1 MTTSTPH
8 KRRHSI
14 FLLFSSESVDEVK
27 EIKIRTAN
35 IIGKP
40 SPFLMMAPKGSYKEH
55 HKQAYAI
62 TNLSK
67 SKLVVVDVFCLFSKL
82 TLVASMEY
90 PVLTV
95 LLFAIFKISNF
106 CLFVYTDKMSAGS
119 VFFFSRS
126 VLE

>member
-1 MTTSTPH
+1 
-8 KRRHSI
+8 
-14 FLLFSSESVDEVK
+14 VK

-67 SKLVVVDVFCLFSKL
+67 K
-82 TLVASMEY
+82 ASWW
-90 PVLTV
+90 
-95 LLFAIFKISNF
+95 LLMFFACFLN
-106 CLFVYTDKMSAGS
+106 
-119 VFFFSRS
+119 
-126 VLE
+126 